1 MDTQE
6 DDALNIQPPQ
16 SQTHTKKDKTH
27 KHKHKKKDHR
37 RGRLCSIMR
46 IVKYG
51 YSKFAYD
58 SPGTVF
64 LMKRKQYSKSNPKY

>member
-1 MDTQE
+1 MLDVLFHSRMDTQE

-37 RGRLCSIMR
+37 RGRLLYNAHCKVRVS
-46 IVKYG
+46 
-51 YSKFAYD
+51 
-58 SPGTVF
+58 
-64 LMKRKQYSKSNPKY
+64 